1 LANQAARRRYPLA
14 DSPFVNR
21 QPPDSDLE
29 IGRFAVRASKQQTR
43 TFMSLSGQSDSS
55 PHLPKPQVRRGSPPQ
70 QRPRPRTAAVEAVT
84 TIAWAMTPLIVAAVA
99 ALA

>member
-1 LANQAARRRYPLA
+1 
-14 DSPFVNR
+14 
-21 QPPDSDLE
+21 
-29 IGRFAVRASKQQTR
+29 
-43 TFMSLSGQSDSS
+43 MSLSGQSE
-55 PHLPKPQVRRGSPPQ
+55 PPLKLPKPTRRGSPQ

>member
-1 LANQAARRRYPLA
+1 LANRAARRRYPLA

-43 TFMSLSGQSDSS
+43 TYMSLSGQSDSS
-55 PHLPKPQVRRGSPPQ
+55 HKLPKPQILRRSLQ

>member
-1 LANQAARRRYPLA
+1 
-14 DSPFVNR
+14 
-21 QPPDSDLE
+21 
-29 IGRFAVRASKQQTR
+29 
-43 TFMSLSGQSDSS
+43 MSLSGRSDSS
-55 PHLPKPQVRRGSPPQ
+55 PHLPKPQVRRGSPQ